1 MKFFLLSQKEHVQV
15 ITELVLFLKI
25 SFRGI
30 WVAQSV
36 KHLTGSGN
44 DLVVCGFA
52 PHIGLCADSS
62 EPGAYSG
69 FCVSLSAPPWLT
81 LCFSLSLKN
90 E

>member
-1 MKFFLLSQKEHVQV
+1 MKLYLLSQKEHVQV

-36 KHLTGSGN
+36 KHLMGSGN
-44 DLVVCGFA
+44 DLMVCGFA
-52 PHIGLCADSS
+52 PHIQLRAWSLLRILCL
-62 EPGAYSG
+62 PL
-69 FCVSLSAPPWLT
+69 CPSLTHT
-81 LCFSLSLKN
+81 LSLSLKN